1 MATSVLV
8 EPGALYVALPGE
20 RVDGHA
26 FAASAVAAGAACVL
40 AQHELDQASA
50 DQIAAAGAAVIQ
62 VPDTQAAITALARAW
77 RDRLE
82 GCVIGITGSTGKT
95 TTKNLVRDVLAAA
108 GSVCATKGNQNNELG
123 VPNTVLA
130 AQADTRNV
138 IVEMGM
144 RGLHQLEELCGFVR
158 PQWGLVTNV
167 GESHIELL
175 GSRENIARAKAE
187 LLRELPEGTGLA
199 FVNAADDF
207 AGFVRAEA
215 RLDARRLDSRGVTCV
230 FYDGTAQAAE
240 RRATLSA
247 ADAARPAVWSEDVR
261 LDAAGCPRFAL
272 CACGFDGMSEPVRV
286 ECALEL
292 RGMHNVSNACS
303 AAAVGFAAGMEAA
316 QVAAALSGAK
326 PEAGRQEVIEA
337 PGGFTVINDAYNAN
351 PDSMRA
357 SLSTFAALDVAGTR
371 IAVLG
376 DMGELGSFA
385 PQLHEEVGAFAAE
398 CGLDRL
404 VCVGQLAQGI
414 AAGAQKAG
422 MPADRIA
429 MVALA
434 DVREHVASGS
444 AVLVKASHFM
454 ALEKVVEGLVE

>member
-1 MATSVLV
+1 MRFTIDEAARATGGSFSIDPVSDQMEITSLTWDSRSV

-26 FAASAVAAGAACVL
+26 FAASAVAAGAVCVL
-40 AQHELDQASA
+40 AQHALDQASA

-62 VPDTQAAITALARAW
+62 VPDTQAAVTALARAW

-82 GCVIGITGSTGKT
+82 GRVIGITGSTGKT

-187 LLRELPEGTGLA
+187 LLEALPTGGMA
-199 FVNAADDF
+199 FVNAANDMTPKLLEF
-207 AGFVRAEA
+207 A
-215 RLDARRLDSRGVTCV
+215 DLDSRGVTCV
-230 FYDGTAQAAE
+230 LYDGTAQAAE
-240 RRATLSA
+240 RRAALSA

-272 CACGFDGMSEPVRV
+272 CACGFDGMPEPVRV

-351 PDSMRA
+351 VESDARMESG
-357 SLSTFAALDVAGTR
+357 FAL
-371 IAVLG
+371 
-376 DMGELGSFA
+376 
-385 PQLHEEVGAFAAE
+385 
-398 CGLDRL
+398 
-404 VCVGQLAQGI
+404 
-414 AAGAQKAG
+414 
-422 MPADRIA
+422 
-429 MVALA
+429 
-434 DVREHVASGS
+434 
-444 AVLVKASHFM
+444 
-454 ALEKVVEGLVE
+454 

>member
-1 MATSVLV
+1 M
-8 EPGALYVALPGE
+8 
-20 RVDGHA
+20 
-26 FAASAVAAGAACVL
+26 
-40 AQHELDQASA
+40 
-50 DQIAAAGAAVIQ
+50 
-62 VPDTQAAITALARAW
+62 
-77 RDRLE
+77 
-82 GCVIGITGSTGKT
+82 
-95 TTKNLVRDVLAAA
+95 RDVLAAA

-187 LLRELPEGTGLA
+187 LLEALPAGGMA
-199 FVNAADDF
+199 FVNAANDMTPKLLEF
-207 AGFVRAEA
+207 AN
-215 RLDARRLDSRGVTCV
+215 LDSRGVTCV
-230 FYDGTAQAAE
+230 LYDGTAQAAE
-240 RRATLSA
+240 RRAALSS
-247 ADAARPAVWSEDVR
+247 ADSARPAVWSEDVR
-261 LDAAGCPRFAL
+261 LDASGCPRFAL
-272 CACGFDGMSEPVRV
+272 CACGFDGMPEPVRV

-357 SLSTFAALDVAGTR
+357 SLSTFAALDVAGAR

-429 MVALA
+429 MVADGAAALA